1 MTKDLLIELYRQQD
15 RSRKRVLYD
24 LFSSTILL
32 NTSLHFIAQMINKE
46 LGIEGL
52 ITESDV
58 KYCRHYFKNT
68 KVQVNAR
75 LPDIPKKSFVAEKLH
90 ESSRGDG
97 RRNDG
102 RSKEINWTN
111 PDEVNLNQVI
121 KSKFSK

>member
-15 RSRKRVLYD
+15 RRRKRVLYD
-24 LFSSTILL
+24 LFSDTIQI
-32 NTSLHFIAQMINKE
+32 NASLHFIAQMINKE
-46 LGIEGL
+46 LGVEGL
-52 ITESDV
+52 ITQDDI

-75 LPDIPKKSFVAEKLH
+75 LPDIPKRHIVSDKVNET
-90 ESSRGDG
+90 SRSDG

>member
-15 RSRKRVLYD
+15 RKRKRVLYD

-32 NTSLHFIAQMINKE
+32 NASLHFIAQMINKE
-46 LGIEGL
+46 LGIESL
-52 ITESDV
+52 ITQDDI
-58 KYCRHYFKNT
+58 KYCRHYFKDK

-75 LPDIPKKSFVAEKLH
+75 LPDIPKKSFVAEKLL
-90 ESSRGDG
+90 ENNRS
-97 RRNDG
+97 DG

-111 PDEVNLNQVI
+111 PDEVNLNQII

>member
-15 RSRKRVLYD
+15 RKRKRVLYD

-46 LGIEGL
+46 LGLEGL

-68 KVQVNAR
+68 KIQVNAR
-75 LPDIPKKSFVAEKLH
+75 LPDIPKRHTIPDKLN
-90 ESSRGDG
+90 ETNLGDG

-102 RSKEINWTN
+102 HSKEINWTN

>member
-15 RSRKRVLYD
+15 RKRKRVLYD

-68 KVQVNAR
+68 KVQANAR
-75 LPDIPKKSFVAEKLH
+75 LPDIPKRHTIPDKLN
-90 ESSRGDG
+90 ET
-97 RRNDG
+97 N
-102 RSKEINWTN
+102 SKEINWTN